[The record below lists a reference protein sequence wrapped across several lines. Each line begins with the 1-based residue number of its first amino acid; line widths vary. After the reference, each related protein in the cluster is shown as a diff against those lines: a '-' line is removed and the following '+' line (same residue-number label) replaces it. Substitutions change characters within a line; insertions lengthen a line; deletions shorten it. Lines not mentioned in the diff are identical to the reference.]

1 MRRTAIAIAGLG
13 LTTMAGLGLT
23 AALLVPAA
31 ARTAGPPV
39 PSGPY
44 AAAATSPDEAESP
57 GTPATLLAN
66 VAPATVP
73 GISELASPKPSVLP
87 YSASPGGPIVGQLP
101 ARRWGAPV
109 VRPVVQHLQAGWVEL
124 RLDTRPNGSTGWVR
138 QKDVTITTTP
148 SRIVISISQRRLT
161 FYQAGVPVYSA
172 PVGVGKSQ
180 TATPIG
186 PSFVNAVVAVP
197 QREQYI
203 YGPVV
208 LLTAS
213 HSNVFTEFDGG
224 DGTVGIH
231 GYPSNPASTMGVAS
245 SHGCVRA
252 SPQTMATIAH
262 VSVGTPV
269 DIVA

>member
-1 MRRTAIAIAGLG
+1 MRRTAVAIAGLG

-44 AAAATSPDEAESP
+44 AAAAASPDEAESP

-73 GISELASPKPSVLP
+73 ASTELATPKPSVLP
-87 YSASPGGPIVGQLP
+87 YSASPGGPIVGQLRPKVGGAGRP
-101 ARRWGAPV
+101 AGGSASPGWMGGAAFGHPTQRVDRLGSPERPDDHHHTQPDRDIDQPAPSDLLPGWTTRVLSAGWRGQIADRNPNRPV
-109 VRPVVQHLQAGWVEL
+109 VRRCRG
-124 RLDTRPNGSTGWVR
+124 RGS
-138 QKDVTITTTP
+138 
-148 SRIVISISQRRLT
+148 
-161 FYQAGVPVYSA
+161 
-172 PVGVGKSQ
+172 
-180 TATPIG
+180 
-186 PSFVNAVVAVP
+186 

-252 SPQTMATIAH
+252 SPQTMAIIAN